1 MRALRVDQSFV
12 ILALVLI
19 ICVGL
24 WIQLALINKE
34 TEIEFSAD
42 HNQPDYFIRNFVA
55 SGQEA
60 EGDAYILMGD
70 YLEYFSDDRVIDI
83 QRPCLL
89 ISQEGDPPK
98 LIFGNEGTVI
108 ENGTVVILRGK
119 VQIIE
124 RLAQTTDLPSRY
136 SRSLLEKWCFSSN
149 WANGGQTRTEELTL
163 QLTPRLNY

>member
-24 WIQLALINKE
+24 WIQLVLINKE
-34 TEIEFSAD
+34 AEIEYSTD
-42 HNQPDYFIRNFVA
+42 HNQPDYFIKNFVSSVQQ
-55 SGQEA
+55 SG
-60 EGDAYILMGD
+60 GDAYILMGD
-70 YLEYFSDDRVIDI
+70 YLQYFADDGVIDI

-89 ISQEGDPPK
+89 ISQEGDPPQ

-108 ENGTVVILRGK
+108 KDGAVVILRGN

-124 RLAQTTDLPSRY
+124 ALTTATDSPPRY
-136 SRSLLEKWCFSSN
+136 SKWLLENWCFSSN
-149 WANGGQTRTEELTL
+149 WADGAQTRTEELTL